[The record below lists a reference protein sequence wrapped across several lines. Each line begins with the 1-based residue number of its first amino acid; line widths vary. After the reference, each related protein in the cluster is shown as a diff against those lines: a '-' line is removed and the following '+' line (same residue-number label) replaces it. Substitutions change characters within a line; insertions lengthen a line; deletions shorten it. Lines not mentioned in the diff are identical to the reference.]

1 MATLDNGDKNFEQIV
16 NEITTGQIK
25 IPQFQRKFVWD
36 VKSSA
41 KLIDS
46 IIKGFPIGTF
56 IYWRTNEELRS
67 VRNIGNLSLPTQ
79 NKGEFVNYVL
89 DGQQRITSFFAAVK
103 GVAIK
108 RDDGKIDDY
117 SKIFI
122 DLECDSDNDI
132 VITDVGERA
141 DKTFIRLADLMRTD
155 FAFLASFP
163 NDKQPLLTK
172 YRQILEGYNFRGVN
186 LKNADINVATEVF
199 TRLNVGGKE
208 LTLFEIMVA
217 KTYDANRKFDLSEK
231 YEELKK
237 ELSAVNYET
246 ISSST
251 VLQVVSMLIAKDV
264 TRKQILKLDKNE
276 FIDYW
281 TSATDSIKMTVDFFR
296 NYGIAVSR
304 LLPYNALIVPF
315 SYYFYKHKVT
325 PSGNM
330 LKMLED
336 FFWRCSLGFRYSNGV
351 EGKLAQDIDKIDKII
366 SGELPTYEWN
376 TNIDKENLLNIGY
389 FSTGRSLIKAILCLY
404 SMNNPRSFNNNLSV
418 RIDNSWLKVST
429 SKNYHHFFPKAY
441 MRKNFPHIS
450 NNLVNHIFNITIV
463 DDYLNKRQIKA
474 KAPAEY
480 INEFIK
486 SNSEIDISL
495 ESHLI
500 FDKDEFGV
508 MSNDFETFIDK
519 RATAVCDQLQ
529 LKLISQTTGNEVQTE
544 NDNELEEELE
554 LSDDI

>member
-1 MATLDNGDKNFEQIV
+1 
-16 NEITTGQIK
+16 
-25 IPQFQRKFVWD
+25 
-36 VKSSA
+36 
-41 KLIDS
+41 
-46 IIKGFPIGTF
+46 
-56 IYWRTNEELRS
+56 
-67 VRNIGNLSLPTQ
+67 
-79 NKGEFVNYVL
+79 
-89 DGQQRITSFFAAVK
+89 
-103 GVAIK
+103 
-108 RDDGKIDDY
+108 
-117 SKIFI
+117 
-122 DLECDSDNDI
+122 
-132 VITDVGERA
+132 
-141 DKTFIRLADLMRTD
+141 
-155 FAFLASFP
+155 
-163 NDKQPLLTK
+163 
-172 YRQILEGYNFRGVN
+172 
-186 LKNADINVATEVF
+186 
-199 TRLNVGGKE
+199 
-208 LTLFEIMVA
+208 
-217 KTYDANRKFDLSEK
+217 
-231 YEELKK
+231 
-237 ELSAVNYET
+237 
-246 ISSST
+246 
-251 VLQVVSMLIAKDV
+251 
-264 TRKQILKLDKNE
+264 
-276 FIDYW
+276 
-281 TSATDSIKMTVDFFR
+281 
-296 NYGIAVSR
+296 
-304 LLPYNALIVPF
+304 
-315 SYYFYKHKVT
+315 
-325 PSGNM
+325 
-330 LKMLED
+330 MLED

-486 SNSEIDISL
+486 SNSEIDKSL